1 LVKST
6 LNLQEILRSSNRLII
21 VINSLVDVVF
31 LDGCHCIDSAAAAA
45 AAAADAAAA
54 AAAELGSQ
62 LLQQR
67 PTVLDLI
74 LHIIYLGL

>member
-45 AAAADAAAA
+45 AAAAD
-54 AAAELGSQ
+54 ELGSQ